1 MNLTVNVNIP
11 EKLLSET
18 TAARP
23 LAKAFVTPSDP
34 EASSNLIPLQGPP
47 VAMLLFALTRAT
59 SDPSQQQFMTAAQEQ
74 NLRANNALYNIFQG
88 SGAGAVSIG
97 QNGIDVFKAFIAA
110 NPNYL
115 QTLKAAQDMYLVFK
129 QYIVTAG
136 IWSKSCELKYTQ
148 LANIAQTD
156 WISED

>member
-1 MNLTVNVNIP
+1 
-11 EKLLSET
+11 
-18 TAARP
+18 
-23 LAKAFVTPSDP
+23 
-34 EASSNLIPLQGPP
+34 
-47 VAMLLFALTRAT
+47 MLLFALTRAT